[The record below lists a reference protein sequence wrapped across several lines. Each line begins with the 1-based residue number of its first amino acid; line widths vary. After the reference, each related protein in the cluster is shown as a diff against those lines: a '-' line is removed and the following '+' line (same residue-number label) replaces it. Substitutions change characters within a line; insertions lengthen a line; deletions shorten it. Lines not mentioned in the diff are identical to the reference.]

1 MTNNSTLVLLE
12 EEFDENQ
19 VIRQIADENK
29 RMVDGTVQNFKDM
42 IESNIFEQSNYK
54 DFEFDQWLQ

>member
-29 RMVDGTVQNFKDM
+29 RMVDGTVKNFKDM